1 MFSITV
7 PNVDLPVDLGFTQ
20 DFDLKLA
27 IGDDG
32 DVVVCGRHWTLFTTV
47 TQPMADFEAAYGI
60 LQQTAMVSCA
70 AAAAAEP
77 PPPDIDD
84 SCMPFDK
91 LTYAVVV
98 ALEEL
103 VDNSCCPNT
112 RVFAWL
118 YAKHLRAADMD
129 FTDLLQTPAIANMAS
144 TALDA
149 WFVRHPMFRAQAHE
163 AQDLLITVLDDYT
176 PSRPRYEPYWAA
188 PERIYT
194 QQHIEKFMDALLSA
208 TKYFV
213 DQQHMD
219 VVILEKPNPR
229 RDKKHVGM
237 YKDGLHVVM
246 PNVITHPEIQLAIRD
261 HFVND
266 ATENM
271 AYGSTVCIPRLS
283 EMDPGKIYDESV
295 IKRGGRWFL
304 YGSKKPDEAHP
315 WKVTAWYQFDIA
327 AFSVAKRDVQQMD
340 LDTLVQKLSIRV
352 HPQGW
357 HSPYT
362 KHGQEEMVIR
372 GDYNLSEPKKTF
384 DSHHGMDVESL
395 YNLVD
400 ILDAHRARG
409 YDSWL
414 KIGMALKNTV
424 DTGTDTQ
431 RLEIWKAFAKKCPSK
446 FCDTMHEKVW
456 ANLKPQKIT
465 LGTLCFLAKEDD
477 PMGYSEWVRQCD
489 NKEKKPDVQLDKDR
503 IINDLKLKLIHLH
516 IDKIMLDV
524 VNESIEFK
532 LENGAKGAIHKNQ
545 YMVEVDDKY
554 YGSLID
560 KFPIHE
566 DPGFIKNVPID
577 KGPYECELR
586 TMDGKTINSAIVKST
601 DVHIAFMNIGSD
613 NQYVNVQSITC
624 NACKILDKHVINA
637 INNMIFKAQE
647 SHAKNTY
654 GITQNIFLVN
664 NTINIHMVLAEKF
677 RYAAPE
683 FFSRIKFVP
692 EVKKKECVGDMYYC
706 DPATNRWSNCSNTK
720 ITNAIATEF
729 NSKFPSEK
737 NNKKIRLFLDT
748 VRGRSAFL
756 QSVASL
762 VLDETFADNLDSNP
776 DLFAVNNGVFDSS
789 LRDTVVFRNVEM
801 TDNISRCAKWDYQG
815 EDNHHLQRCK
825 EELDDFLRKVMP
837 VDEERDVVLAFFA
850 GLLSGR
856 RKEKKFLAFTDKTS
870 GDNGKSTLMALLG
883 SFFDEYGSSN
893 GTKFMTK
900 GSFARS
906 RDDHDAG
913 LKPMKGVRLLVAE
926 EMKPN
931 IALDEAFIKRIAGG
945 EGVRVGGR
953 SCGTGNSFDF
963 LWQAGIVLVFNEGD
977 CPKFDVGD
985 SAFVKRMVVVP
996 MRSNFVL
1003 HPEREHEFERR
1014 DDLADALPTWRSALA
1029 QLLIE
1034 HFRRPGRSSIF
1045 DNLPVSM
1052 TEWKSCIADS
1062 ANPLTAW
1069 LEEVVEV
1076 TGASSD
1082 AVWIGDLKVRWKES
1096 HHGEASVFSTK
1107 LVKAF
1112 FVGKQ
1117 GIEWKETGRI
1127 ETKVKYGKSLQ
1138 PLMWDML
1145 AAGGNESCKELL
1157 NTFRVAYATG
1167 LIDYI
1172 RQMCGDDVCNP
1183 KQVGTVN
1190 VNYSSDIDVNL
1201 NFNWEILHNDLDRI
1215 VLIFKSINDYHYQ
1228 RFKRNFTDMFD
1239 INIYGSHFGML
1250 NNPKSAKSKEEIDLI
1265 SNDPQQRLF
1274 AMGMFSTTVTPK
1286 TVHKELAKV
1295 PPGDLIN
1302 RMNININT
1310 NQIKKTSTLEEQ
1322 DAITKLVQIIETAT
1336 KQKEDFDKA
1345 TRDFYTVYDKLKIAI
1360 MDACDTG
1367 PRLCGVVNSAIK
1379 SQKKNS

>member
-77 PPPDIDD
+77 PPLDIDD

-129 FTDLLQTPAIANMAS
+129 FMDLLQTPAIANMAS

-176 PSRPRYEPYWAA
+176 PSRPRYEPYW
-188 PERIYT
+188 E
-194 QQHIEKFMDALLSA
+194 
-208 TKYFV
+208 
-213 DQQHMD
+213 
-219 VVILEKPNPR
+219 
-229 RDKKHVGM
+229 
-237 YKDGLHVVM
+237 
-246 PNVITHPEIQLAIRD
+246 
-261 HFVND
+261 
-266 ATENM
+266 
-271 AYGSTVCIPRLS
+271 
-283 EMDPGKIYDESV
+283 
-295 IKRGGRWFL
+295 
-304 YGSKKPDEAHP
+304 
-315 WKVTAWYQFDIA
+315 FD
-327 AFSVAKRDVQQMD
+327 
-340 LDTLVQKLSIRV
+340 LKLSIGDDGDVVVCGRHWTLFTTV
-352 HPQGW
+352 TQPMADFEAAYGIMQQ
-357 HSPYT
+357 T
-362 KHGQEEMVIR
+362 AMVSCAAAAAAKPPPLDIGVKDAMLIPDVIKDNWYK
-372 GDYNLSEPKKTF
+372 GDYGLGQVAHFLLKGSVKKTGAGRGGYYIF
-384 DSHHGMDVESL
+384 EEDTCQWVKVDGGRVKSVAVEAMEAALRDVDAWISTSMMVADLDLKRREVLRLIRYTRSH
-395 YNLVD
+395 
-400 ILDAHRARG
+400 RG
-409 YDSWL
+409 VTNV
-414 KIGMALKNTV
+414 M
-424 DTGTDTQ
+424 
-431 RLEIWKAFAKKCPSK
+431 AFAGPMLRDET
-446 FCDTMHEKVW
+446 FEVGGGNDTDDDDD
-456 ANLKPQKIT
+456 
-465 LGTLCFLAKEDD
+465 DD
-477 PMGYSEWVRQCD
+477 PS
-489 NKEKKPDVQLDKDR
+489 
-503 IINDLKLKLIHLH
+503 
-516 IDKIMLDV
+516 
-524 VNESIEFK
+524 
-532 LENGAKGAIHKNQ
+532 
-545 YMVEVDDKY
+545 
-554 YGSLID
+554 
-560 KFPIHE
+560 
-566 DPGFIKNVPID
+566 
-577 KGPYECELR
+577 
-586 TMDGKTINSAIVKST
+586 
-601 DVHIAFMNIGSD
+601 
-613 NQYVNVQSITC
+613 SIT
-624 NACKILDKHVINA
+624 
-637 INNMIFKAQE
+637 E
-647 SHAKNTY
+647 
-654 GITQNIFLVN
+654 
-664 NTINIHMVLAEKF
+664 MVLAEKF

-683 FFSRIKFVP
+683 FFRRIKFVP

-756 QSVASL
+756 QSVACL
-762 VLDETFADNLDSNP
+762 VLDETFADNLDNNP

-789 LRDTVVFRNVEM
+789 SRDTVVFRNVEM

-815 EDNHHLQRCK
+815 EDNYHLQRCK

-850 GLLSGR
+850 GLMSGR

-931 IALDEAFIKRIAGG
+931 ITLDEAFIKRIAGG
-945 EGVRVGGR
+945 EGVRVCGS
-953 SCGTGNSFDF
+953 SCDTGNSFDF
-963 LWQAGIVLVFNEGD
+963 LWQAGIVIVFNEGD
-977 CPKFDVGD
+977 CPKFDGGD
-985 SAFVKRMVVVP
+985 TAFVKRMVVVP

-1003 HPEREHEFERR
+1003 HPDPQREHEFERR
-1014 DDLADALPTWRSALA
+1014 DNLEDALPTWRSALA

-1052 TEWKSCIADS
+1052 TEWKSGIADC
-1062 ANPLTAW
+1062 ANPLTEW
-1069 LEEVVEV
+1069 LEEVVEM

-1096 HHGEASVFSTK
+1096 HYGEASVFSTK
-1107 LVKAF
+1107 MVKAF

-1117 GIEWKETGRI
+1117 GTEWKETGRI
-1127 ETKVKYGKSLQ
+1127 DTKVKYGKSLQ

-1201 NFNWEILHNDLDRI
+1201 NFNGEILHNDLDRI
-1215 VLIFKSINDYHYQ
+1215 VLIFKSIKDYHYQ

-1250 NNPKSAKSKEEIDLI
+1250 NNPKSAKSKEEIYLI

-1274 AMGMFSTTVTPK
+1274 AMGKLAIMCKWSDREDMLKARDFIKKQPTYNSNNNEKLYTSYLKKYFAIDRNNTTTTTSRTGAVSGIVKVGRIFSMTKLLENDVYWSVGAFLHIVSGRKDLTESMYVDSMLDNTGFIVSNLRKKHVCKKEVSPYTTVLRVAKRQQKQAQAGGGLFSTKEVTSEK
-1286 TVHKELAKV
+1286 VMKELAKI

-1302 RMNININT
+1302 RMNMNINT
-1310 NQIKKTSTLEEQ
+1310 SLIKKTSTLDEQ
-1322 DAITKLVQIIETAT
+1322 NAITHLVEIIETAM
-1336 KQKEDFDKA
+1336 KQKDDFDKA
-1345 TRDFYTVYDKLKIAI
+1345 TRDFYTVYDKLKTAI
-1360 MDACDTG
+1360 FEACQTG
-1367 PRLCGVVNSAIK
+1367 PKLCGTVNGAMK
-1379 SQKKNS
+1379 TQKKNS

>member
-60 LQQTAMVSCA
+60 QQQTAMVSCA

-77 PPPDIDD
+77 PPLDIDD

-149 WFVRHPMFRAQAHE
+149 WFVRYPMFRAQAHE

-176 PSRPRYEPYWAA
+176 PSRPRYEPYWTNRKMFIKHFDMQSLDVLLAAAHVKNFPAPTEATHGAMGDPMFGSFAKPDGGPQAQAFREAYVHALRDAGRPLSIVKAHTDTSPVIVDLDMRQAA

-194 QQHIEKFMDALLSA
+194 QQHIEKFMDALLSP

-219 VVILEKPNPR
+219 IVILEKPNPR

-271 AYGSTVCIPRLS
+271 AYGSTVCIPGLS

-295 IKRGGRWFL
+295 IKRGGKWFL

-315 WKVTAWYQFDIA
+315 WKVTTWYQFDIA
-327 AFSVAKRDVQQMD
+327 AFSVAKRGA
-340 LDTLVQKLSIRV
+340 R
-352 HPQGW
+352 
-357 HSPYT
+357 PYT

-516 IDKIMLDV
+516 IDTIMLDV

-532 LENGAKGAIHKNQ
+532 QENGAKGAIHKNQ

-554 YGSLID
+554 YGLLID

-637 INNMIFKAQE
+637 INNMIFKAQK

-664 NTINIHMVLAEKF
+664 NTINIHVRGNGVDDDDDDDDSLSMSSITEMVLAEKF

-756 QSVASL
+756 RSVASL

-789 LRDTVVFRNVEM
+789 SRDIVVFRNVEM

-837 VDEERDVVLAFFA
+837 VDEVRDVVLAFFA

-931 IALDEAFIKRIAGG
+931 IALDEALIKRIAGG

-963 LWQAGIVLVFNEGD
+963 LWQAGIVLVFNEDD
-977 CPKFDVGD
+977 CPKFDGGD

-1014 DDLADALPTWRSALA
+1014 GDLADALPTWRSALA

-1034 HFRRPGRSSIF
+1034 HFRRPGRSNIF

-1069 LEEVVEV
+1069 LEEMVEV

-1117 GIEWKETGRI
+1117 GIELKETGRI
-1127 ETKVKYGKSLQ
+1127 ETKVKYGVIR
-1138 PLMWDML
+1138 
-1145 AAGGNESCKELL
+1145 GCKLGE
-1157 NTFRVAYATG
+1157 V
-1167 LIDYI
+1167 
-1172 RQMCGDDVCNP
+1172 
-1183 KQVGTVN
+1183 K
-1190 VNYSSDIDVNL
+1190 
-1201 NFNWEILHNDLDRI
+1201 
-1215 VLIFKSINDYHYQ
+1215 
-1228 RFKRNFTDMFD
+1228 
-1239 INIYGSHFGML
+1239 
-1250 NNPKSAKSKEEIDLI
+1250 
-1265 SNDPQQRLF
+1265 
-1274 AMGMFSTTVTPK
+1274 
-1286 TVHKELAKV
+1286 
-1295 PPGDLIN
+1295 
-1302 RMNININT
+1302 
-1310 NQIKKTSTLEEQ
+1310 
-1322 DAITKLVQIIETAT
+1322 
-1336 KQKEDFDKA
+1336 
-1345 TRDFYTVYDKLKIAI
+1345 
-1360 MDACDTG
+1360 
-1367 PRLCGVVNSAIK
+1367 
-1379 SQKKNS
+1379 

>member
-60 LQQTAMVSCA
+60 MQQTAMVSCA

-77 PPPDIDD
+77 PPLDIDD

-98 ALEEL
+98 ALEEM

-129 FTDLLQTPAIANMAS
+129 FMDLLQTPAIANMAS

-176 PSRPRYEPYWAA
+176 PSRPRYEPYW
-188 PERIYT
+188 E
-194 QQHIEKFMDALLSA
+194 F
-208 TKYFV
+208 
-213 DQQHMD
+213 
-219 VVILEKPNPR
+219 
-229 RDKKHVGM
+229 
-237 YKDGLHVVM
+237 
-246 PNVITHPEIQLAIRD
+246 
-261 HFVND
+261 
-266 ATENM
+266 
-271 AYGSTVCIPRLS
+271 
-283 EMDPGKIYDESV
+283 
-295 IKRGGRWFL
+295 
-304 YGSKKPDEAHP
+304 
-315 WKVTAWYQFDIA
+315 
-327 AFSVAKRDVQQMD
+327 
-340 LDTLVQKLSIRV
+340 
-352 HPQGW
+352 
-357 HSPYT
+357 
-362 KHGQEEMVIR
+362 
-372 GDYNLSEPKKTF
+372 
-384 DSHHGMDVESL
+384 
-395 YNLVD
+395 
-400 ILDAHRARG
+400 
-409 YDSWL
+409 
-414 KIGMALKNTV
+414 
-424 DTGTDTQ
+424 
-431 RLEIWKAFAKKCPSK
+431 
-446 FCDTMHEKVW
+446 
-456 ANLKPQKIT
+456 
-465 LGTLCFLAKEDD
+465 
-477 PMGYSEWVRQCD
+477 
-489 NKEKKPDVQLDKDR
+489 
-503 IINDLKLKLIHLH
+503 DLKLAIG
-516 IDKIMLDV
+516 DDGDV
-524 VNESIEFK
+524 VVCGRHWTLFTTVTQPMADFEAAYGIMQQTAMVSCAAAAAAKPPPLDIGVKDAMLIPDVIKDNWYKGDYGLGQVAHFLLKGSVK
-532 LENGAKGAIHKNQ
+532 KTGAGRGGYYIFEEDTCQWVK
-545 YMVEVDDKY
+545 VD
-554 YGSLID
+554 G
-560 KFPIHE
+560 
-566 DPGFIKNVPID
+566 G
-577 KGPYECELR
+577 R
-586 TMDGKTINSAIVKST
+586 VKSVAVEAMEAALRDVDAWISTSMMVADLDLKRREVLRLIRYTRSHRGVTNVMAFAGPMLRDETFEVGGGNDT
-601 DVHIAFMNIGSD
+601 DDDDDDDPS
-613 NQYVNVQSITC
+613 SIT
-624 NACKILDKHVINA
+624 
-637 INNMIFKAQE
+637 E
-647 SHAKNTY
+647 
-654 GITQNIFLVN
+654 
-664 NTINIHMVLAEKF
+664 MVLAEKF

-683 FFSRIKFVP
+683 FFRRIKFVP

-748 VRGRSAFL
+748 
-756 QSVASL
+756 
-762 VLDETFADNLDSNP
+762 DETFADNLDNNP

-789 LRDTVVFRNVEM
+789 SRDTVVFRNVEM

-815 EDNHHLQRCK
+815 EDNYHLQRCK

-913 LKPMKGVRLLVAE
+913 LKPMKG
-926 EMKPN
+926 
-931 IALDEAFIKRIAGG
+931 
-945 EGVRVGGR
+945 
-953 SCGTGNSFDF
+953 
-963 LWQAGIVLVFNEGD
+963 
-977 CPKFDVGD
+977 
-985 SAFVKRMVVVP
+985 
-996 MRSNFVL
+996 
-1003 HPEREHEFERR
+1003 REHEFERR

-1029 QLLIE
+1029 QLLID

-1052 TEWKSCIADS
+1052 TEWKSGIADC
-1062 ANPLTAW
+1062 ANPLTEW
-1069 LEEVVEV
+1069 LEEVVEM

-1096 HHGEASVFSTK
+1096 HYGEVSVFSTK

-1117 GIEWKETGRI
+1117 GTEWKETGRI
-1127 ETKVKYGKSLQ
+1127 DTKVKYGKSLQ

-1201 NFNWEILHNDLDRI
+1201 NFNGEILHNDLDRI
-1215 VLIFKSINDYHYQ
+1215 VLIFKSIKDYHYQ

-1250 NNPKSAKSKEEIDLI
+1250 NNPKSAKSKEEIYLI

-1274 AMGMFSTTVTPK
+1274 AMGKLAIMCKWSDREDMLKARDFIKKQPTYNSNNNEKLYTSYLKKYFAIDRNNTTTTTSLGAVSGIVKVGRIFSMTKLLENDVYWSVGAFLHIVSGRKDLTESMYVDSMLDNTGFIVSNLRKKHVCKKEVSPYTTVLRVAKYMERVLDAYMLCRHVKSEAHLQKLLTMCSKLNIERKRNNGGGMFSTTVTSK
-1286 TVHKELAKV
+1286 TVQKELAKI

-1302 RMNININT
+1302 RMSININT

-1336 KQKEDFDKA
+1336 KQKDDFDKA

-1360 MDACDTG
+1360 IEACDTG
-1367 PRLCGVVNSAIK
+1367 PKLCGTVNSAIK
-1379 SQKKNS
+1379 AQKKNS

>member
-1 MFSITV
+1 MGEPMFGSFAIPDGGPQAQAFREAYVHALRDAGRPLSIVEAHTDTSPV
-7 PNVDLPVDLGFTQ
+7 IVDL
-20 DFDLKLA
+20 
-27 IGDDG
+27 
-32 DVVVCGRHWTLFTTV
+32 
-47 TQPMADFEAAYGI
+47 
-60 LQQTAMVSCA
+60 
-70 AAAAAEP
+70 
-77 PPPDIDD
+77 
-84 SCMPFDK
+84 
-91 LTYAVVV
+91 
-98 ALEEL
+98 
-103 VDNSCCPNT
+103 
-112 RVFAWL
+112 
-118 YAKHLRAADMD
+118 DMR
-129 FTDLLQTPAIANMAS
+129 Q
-144 TALDA
+144 
-149 WFVRHPMFRAQAHE
+149 
-163 AQDLLITVLDDYT
+163 
-176 PSRPRYEPYWAA
+176 AA
-188 PERIYT
+188 PERVYT

-271 AYGSTVCIPRLS
+271 AYGSTVCIPGLS

-327 AFSVAKRDVQQMD
+327 AGSVAKRDVQQMD

-352 HPQGW
+352 HPQGG

-362 KHGQEEMVIR
+362 KLGQEEMVIR

-456 ANLKPQKIT
+456 ANLKPRKIT

-477 PMGYSEWVRQCD
+477 PMGYSEWVRQWD

-637 INNMIFKAQE
+637 IHNMIFKAQE

-654 GITQNIFLVN
+654 GITQNIFLVK
-664 NTINIHMVLAEKF
+664 NTINIHVRGNGVDDDDDDDNSLSTSSITEMVLAEKF
-677 RYAAPE
+677 QYAAPE

-748 VRGRSAFL
+748 
-756 QSVASL
+756 
-762 VLDETFADNLDSNP
+762 LDSNP

-789 LRDTVVFRNVEM
+789 SRDTVVFRNVEM

-900 GSFARS
+900 GSFTSS

-931 IALDEAFIKRIAGG
+931 IALDEALIKRIAGG

-977 CPKFDVGD
+977 CPKFDGGD
-985 SAFVKRMVVVP
+985 SAFVKRMVVVQ

-1003 HPEREHEFERR
+1003 HPKREHEFERR

-1052 TEWKSCIADS
+1052 TEWKSGIADS
-1062 ANPLTAW
+1062 ANPLTEW

-1096 HHGEASVFSTK
+1096 HYGEASVFSTK

-1117 GIEWKETGRI
+1117 GTEWKETGRI
-1127 ETKVKYGKSLQ
+1127 EPKVKYG
-1138 PLMWDML
+1138 
-1145 AAGGNESCKELL
+1145 
-1157 NTFRVAYATG
+1157 
-1167 LIDYI
+1167 
-1172 RQMCGDDVCNP
+1172 
-1183 KQVGTVN
+1183 VGTVN
-1190 VNYSSDIDVNL
+1190 VNYSSDINVNL
-1201 NFNWEILHNDLDRI
+1201 NFNGEILHNDLDRI

-1274 AMGMFSTTVTPK
+1274 AMGRKDLTESMYVDSMLDNTGFIVSNLRKKHVCKKEVSPYTTVLR
-1286 TVHKELAKV
+1286 VAKYMERV
-1295 PPGDLIN
+1295 LDAYMLCRHVKSEAHLQKLLTMCSKLNIERKRNVIDDETINNVDTFVSLLGLKMSNRISFLKFEKKIVEFVFDLVDN
-1302 RMNININT
+1302 
-1310 NQIKKTSTLEEQ
+1310 LH
-1322 DAITKLVQIIETAT
+1322 
-1336 KQKEDFDKA
+1336 
-1345 TRDFYTVYDKLKIAI
+1345 
-1360 MDACDTG
+1360 
-1367 PRLCGVVNSAIK
+1367 
-1379 SQKKNS
+1379 